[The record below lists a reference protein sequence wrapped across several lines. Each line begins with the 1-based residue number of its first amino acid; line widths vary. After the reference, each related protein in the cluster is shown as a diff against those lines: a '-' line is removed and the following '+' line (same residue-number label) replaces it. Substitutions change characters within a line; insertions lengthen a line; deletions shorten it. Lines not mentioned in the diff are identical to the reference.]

1 MWNLIELERII
12 RQEARKDGDLVVA
25 NMDPELMQF
34 FLLEVLQ
41 DMIIIQNEEKE
52 KQHETIQSARSV

>member
-25 NMDPELMQF
+25 DMDPELMQF
-34 FLLEVLQ
+34 LLLEVLR
-41 DMIIIQNEEKE
+41 DMLILQNEEKE
-52 KQHETIQSARSV
+52 KQHGTV